1 MLCGEVQ
8 EISAKLQNVGSL
20 PIQTVF
26 FTSSELNCFSVP
38 RCASANNIFSLI
50 NEPIL
55 PGHSIEV
62 TIFLRGCD
70 KSGRVSIDLLFY
82 CNVDKSSQQKLK
94 YRLIHHT
101 LHLLIHESVHASAL
115 VSRSV
120 KVTADDGENV
130 NIKLQVHN
138 KNQVNYILVRN
149 YFYPVLVS
157 ISIGLLPFLLTVL

>member
-1 MLCGEVQ
+1 MLCGELK
-8 EISAKLQNVGSL
+8 EISVQLQNVGSL
-20 PIQTVF
+20 PIQNVLL
-26 FTSSELNCFSVP
+26 TSSELNCFSAP
-38 RCASANNIFSLI
+38 GCASRNNIFSLI

-101 LHLLIHESVHASAL
+101 LHILIHESVSASAL

-120 KVTADDGENV
+120 KVAVDDTENV

-138 KNQVNYILVRN
+138 KNQVNDILDSSFYFIIFNTSQVFLKYIQ
-149 YFYPVLVS
+149 
-157 ISIGLLPFLLTVL
+157 